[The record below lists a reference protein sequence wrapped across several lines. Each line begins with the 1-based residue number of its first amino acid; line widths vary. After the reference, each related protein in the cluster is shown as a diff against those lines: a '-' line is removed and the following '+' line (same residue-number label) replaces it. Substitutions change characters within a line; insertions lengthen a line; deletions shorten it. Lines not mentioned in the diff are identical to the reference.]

1 MSEDDKKIRNIKI
14 QSTIAFIIVLLI
26 LAMLIGGII
35 FLKEFFIPSKEL
47 ISRTESIDGKYD
59 FREN

>member
-35 FLKEFFIPSKEL
+35 FLKEFFITSKEL

>member
-47 ISRTESIDGKYD
+47 ISRTESIDGK
-59 FREN
+59 